1 VDDFRLW
8 EVTPGGGHAA
18 RRLVVL
24 ARPDEDARLSRF
36 TWSAGDVAL
45 PPLGRYLMH
54 AAKLRHQARV
64 RGDGRELTRVRDRTA
79 ARLNRLT
86 DLLRDPAAAAQAGE
100 TAAALAADEA
110 SLAATLEAL
119 RQMRRSVEIA
129 RANMAAALPSL
140 LPADF
145 ALADWLTQQLVD
157 DADYLEATR
166 ERAERMREIV
176 GRPPSPVPPA
186 PPLRAATRAVP
197 APPRDTRVEQRLGFG
212 VDVVDYSSRTTP
224 QQAVVQQR
232 LAGIV
237 ERVLQGVGLRLHDTD
252 RQDAGDG
259 MMVVLPPGL
268 ELHSVLPGLLHG
280 WRAQVVAD
288 NGTHRDDRIRL
299 RLSVA
304 AGPFAHSAIGFTGAT
319 IIEMG
324 RLLDSKALRR
334 AVVEHA
340 DADLVALV
348 SDRLH
353 ADVVG
358 EGYPGLDAGQFEQ
371 LLVEVKSYRKQAWL
385 WAGGAAAAIPP
396 VPTAAATNSPGR
408 RDVFVIHGRDEQAR
422 RALWGFLQAI
432 DLHPL
437 DWEEIV
443 ARTGEPTPFVR
454 TVLDQAF
461 AENQAAVV
469 LITPD
474 DHLAPHPG
482 LRDPG
487 RDAHEPVGQAA
498 PNVLLQA
505 GMALALQRDRTV
517 VIEIGKSRPV
527 SDLAG
532 LDVIRFNGN
541 ADSLHRIAQ
550 RLRNAGCAVN
560 TDGSDW
566 LELGRFDGLDA

>member
-1 VDDFRLW
+1 
-8 EVTPGGGHAA
+8 
-18 RRLVVL
+18 
-24 ARPDEDARLSRF
+24 
-36 TWSAGDVAL
+36 
-45 PPLGRYLMH
+45 
-54 AAKLRHQARV
+54 
-64 RGDGRELTRVRDRTA
+64 
-79 ARLNRLT
+79 
-86 DLLRDPAAAAQAGE
+86 
-100 TAAALAADEA
+100 
-110 SLAATLEAL
+110 
-119 RQMRRSVEIA
+119 
-129 RANMAAALPSL
+129 
-140 LPADF
+140 
-145 ALADWLTQQLVD
+145 
-157 DADYLEATR
+157 
-166 ERAERMREIV
+166 
-176 GRPPSPVPPA
+176 
-186 PPLRAATRAVP
+186 VP